1 MRKTLLL
8 TVVLIAAFGLVV
20 AWAVQEPSVSNK
32 ADSKVRTAVISN
44 PSTPQPTAMKVGNAL
59 PVEEKTQQE
68 ATKQGAAQPELSAA
82 EQAKLAAE
90 AQRVSISII
99 DGNPEAANIARSANT
114 AKQAQADQ
122 EKTARIAASIADKE
136 RNDAWVE
143 KMAQIKTDGVISADE
158 RAEYKT
164 LIAQTKGHGQPPVV
178 FYNDVSE
185 TEENDDCG
193 SANAINY
200 DDRVYCAYL
209 EDGADDLDYFSFI
222 LDDTYD
228 QWFVTIETQRP
239 LLEEC
244 EPELLDSYL
253 SLYNSD
259 CTVQLAFSDDIN
271 YPANAYSHIELI
283 LDPSGTT
290 TYVIQSSN
298 PYSMTGYYHMTLD
311 AVEFVLTP
319 GDDCADAAAVGEG
332 TYSVSTLL
340 ATSDGEG
347 IHAIGH
353 NVWYCYTP
361 SEDGTALINLCNSS
375 FDTKVAAYDGCTC
388 SPLGTEMGY
397 NDDSAVC
404 DGRAVQSY
412 ITFPVTGGNTYL
424 IEAGGYS
431 SAVGDLEV
439 TISVVPGAEPPP
451 NDDCA
456 NAEAIEGPY
465 PVSGSGTCNGAT
477 VDCPGLLEWNGV
489 WYTIDLPYA
498 VNDVTIEVCG
508 STEEL
513 YNAGIVWMDDCAC
526 DNYTLFS
533 YVFTPGACATGY
545 GLTLTASLV
554 PGGARAVMYWPALA
568 ENDLF
573 LGIDFDYTIDVQEH
587 ITQPGDDCGTPLT
600 ISLPPGTWPY
610 QDLGQTTCG
619 RVDDYFATTCLG
631 PYYDGGEDIIYEVT
645 VASPMV
651 VDILLN
657 PYATTYTGIAIGTD
671 CPPATCLGF
680 STNYSATPHGI
691 TGLALLAGT
700 YYIMVDT
707 WPAPDCIAS
716 FDLTISQDLE
726 PLGACCSGDP
736 EAPTCTQYIT
746 QLDCFVNMGG
756 YSWVEAGTCPD
767 ACPPVTPG
775 DNCANPILV
784 DINWA
789 GDLPYVDNNTTC
801 GMGNDYSTT
810 CLGSYDDGEDII
822 YQVDLA
828 VDLTL
833 DFLLTS
839 DASYVGIALS
849 DVCPPTTCIA
859 FATSSGANAA
869 VTNQS
874 LTAGTYYVM
883 IDTWPAPD
891 CIPNFTLTIE
901 ETPPPPPND
910 NCEDAEVIGNVTNQ
924 PWSTFSATFDG
935 PGTCMTSNNIW
946 YSYTATCDGRLTV
959 SLCGSGFDTKLG
971 IWAGS
976 DCPPTLLA
984 ICNDDFCG
992 LQSQAMIRVNTGEEY
1007 LFEVGGYSTASG
1019 NGVLTVGCEELC
1031 QVECPEGAIFEA
1043 ELCGEDINGGCNLP
1057 PDYPFEPI
1065 NCGDVICGTAWA
1077 DAGFRDTDWFTFTID
1092 APGGYITWSV
1102 TAEFPSL
1109 IFLIQ
1114 PGDCAIGNYV
1124 ILASATA
1131 DDCET
1136 ATVSLDLAAGT
1147 WWARVGPSDWF
1158 DMPCGELGI
1167 YGNDY
1172 YGVLTCEIGVPEFS
1186 VTPTSIDEN
1195 TDGGCVV
1202 TQVLTVDNVGD
1213 PGSRLNF
1220 TVNATITP
1228 LLGMFP
1234 GAPIAHGEVNANP
1247 GMLSNSSEN
1256 IQLTAQSPNV
1266 NALPGEPSGIILDVP
1281 PNDLCENAEAIVG
1294 PYPVSGSGTCIEAT
1308 IDCPGFLDWAAVWY
1322 TIDLP
1327 YASNNISLHFCGSTV
1342 ELNTVG
1348 VIIMPDCDC
1357 VSYTL
1362 STYTWDPLGCASGYA
1377 SDQEW
1382 LAVPGPAVVYW
1393 PAYMLDIDGFA
1404 IDFDYTIDVQEN
1416 VPCFIDCSEY
1426 PITLYEGEPDCGPGY
1441 VDTYNGGCNSSPY
1454 VFQDV
1459 ACDAVICGT
1468 YGTYPAGLRDTDWYR
1483 IVLTEPTYLTWS
1495 LIGEGASLIFLIDA
1509 GSENCSDY
1517 TILYSATSNPCEI
1530 ATITAAVDAGAYWLW
1545 AGTSVFDPS
1554 PYPCPMNYVATV
1566 SCEPVWL
1573 TVDVTSGSIGEGEGP
1588 IDVTATLDAT
1598 DLVVGNIY
1606 YGNIR
1611 FVTNEGGFVTLVH
1624 DVPVIFGHTTPC
1636 QVPVPEFTVDPTEIE
1651 GTANV
1656 GESTTRMLTVSNT
1669 GDPDSWLSFDAEV
1682 TVDATAFMRHSGNV
1696 IKAAPMSPAPNFAIM
1711 GQMRPEVHMAQ
1722 ADIAKAPYGGITHPS
1737 DPNVILQGSGDSG
1750 TLDVFVPGGNTYYTV
1765 IDGRDGASG
1774 SHVIDV
1780 LPGEAPQDNCPQFT
1794 VFGQSVM
1801 PGTGSY
1807 GASLSEVS
1815 TGYQVFD
1822 NFTNSGII
1830 EGIHFWGQ
1838 NLVYTSSWSNCTESP
1853 MPFIITF
1860 YDDDGAGY
1868 PGAVLATYNVSLVGT
1883 PWDSYGGFGVYAFGS
1898 ELDPALDLT
1907 GIDGWVSVQG
1917 TGDPSCWFLWAN
1929 AETGLG
1935 DGCWQWDGITYNH
1948 PGGPYGE
1955 IWDQSFCLLSTWI
1968 SPWLSL
1974 DTYHGIIGQAQPPI
1988 EITVTLDATYL
1999 TAGDYAGNIR
2009 FTTNE
2014 PDLAAT
2020 IHDVPVIFHV
2030 VEAENLVGYW
2040 KFDEGAGDIAGDS
2053 SGYEN
2058 DGILVNNPAWVSGLS
2073 GQALEFDG
2081 IDDYVTIPDSP
2092 SLDINGAGITF
2103 MAWIYSPE
2111 FHNFG
2116 WIMGK
2121 GQTGPW
2127 DDMVWWLLPRS
2138 NGAVRY
2144 AIKSGGSTIE
2154 RIDIPVG
2161 LAIDTWQHV
2170 AVVYDGSHMRFYLNG
2185 AEADSFPKTGNL
2197 DVNDA
2202 PMLIG
2207 LDGWNPW
2214 NHYRGKIDEVKIYNR
2229 ALSDEDIYAEYTA
2242 LLGNAYAYLTGDANM
2257 YNEIVDLE
2265 KLITGPW
2272 RVGGDVTFLVN
2283 FFDVSSGNQPCLM
2296 NNPNAP
2302 DEGQISGGY
2311 FFASGDATG
2320 DCQVL
2325 GGDVSRLVQ
2334 YFGGNPEAIIRWCG
2348 WDKPDPGNYYPP
2360 LWLNNRGSGGE
2371 QPVPPLEE
2379 LPEGWPNCAIP
2390 PVVGRVMPTG
2400 SSIK

>member
-8 TVVLIAAFGLVV
+8 TTVFVMAIGLLF
-20 AWAVQEPSVSNK
+20 AWADQGTTVNNNLLTNK
-32 ADSKVRTAVISN
+32 APVSDKVVPQRVEPI
-44 PSTPQPTAMKVGNAL
+44 QPTAVEPAL
-59 PVEEKTQQE
+59 
-68 ATKQGAAQPELSAA
+68 APE

-90 AQRVSISII
+90 SQKAPMPITAIAPQQVKTDR
-99 DGNPEAANIARSANT
+99 EAG
-114 AKQAQADQ
+114 
-122 EKTARIAASIADKE
+122 KE
-136 RNDAWVE
+136 R
-143 KMAQIKTDGVISADE
+143 MAEIKADGVISADE
-158 RAEYKT
+158 RAEYEAM
-164 LIAQTKGHGQPPVV
+164 IALAKGQGQPPVIL
-178 FYNDVSE
+178 YTDVSE
-185 TEENDDCG
+185 TEPNDDCG
-193 SANAINY
+193 TANAIAC
-200 DDRVYCAYL
+200 DDRVFCA
-209 EDGADDLDYFSFI
+209 EMTAGVDDYDYFTFT
-222 LDDTYD
+222 LDDSYD
-228 QWFVTIETQRP
+228 AWDVTIET
-239 LLEEC
+239 
-244 EPELLDSYL
+244 LDPSADCTPAHGDTRL
-253 SLYNSD
+253 FLYNSD
-259 CTVQLAFSDDIN
+259 CTVQLGFDDDGGGPP
-271 YPANAYSHIELI
+271 YYSL
-283 LDPSGTT
+283 LTVTQLAPG
-290 TYVIQSSN
+290 TYVILCDN
-298 PYSMTGYYHMTLD
+298 YYGNDGFYHMTLD
-311 AVEFVLTP
+311 CVGWVDPGP
-319 GDDCADAAAVGEG
+319 GDDCTDPVIVNVPADLP
-332 TYSVSTLL
+332 YSNDNT
-340 ATSDGEG
+340 
-347 IHAIGH
+347 
-353 NVWYCYTP
+353 
-361 SEDGTALINLCNSS
+361 
-375 FDTKVAAYDGCTC
+375 TC
-388 SPLGTEMGY
+388 
-397 NDDSAVC
+397 
-404 DGRAVQSY
+404 GR
-412 ITFPVTGGNTYL
+412 GNTYSTTCL
-424 IEAGGYS
+424 GSYDGGEDIIYEVNIAAAINLDFFLTTDASWVGIAVDDACPLDPTTCVAVATSSGSGVAISDLALTAGTYYVMIDTYPS
-431 SAVGDLEV
+431 PNCIPNLNLVIQEHPA
-439 TISVVPGAEPPP
+439 IEPPP

-456 NAEAIEGPY
+456 NAEAIEDPY
-465 PVSGSGTCNGAT
+465 PVSGSGTCAGAT
-477 VDCPGLLEWNGV
+477 VDCPGMLDWNGV

-568 ENDLF
+568 ENNLF

-619 RVDDYFATTCLG
+619 RIDDYYGVTCLG
-631 PYYDGGEDIIYEVT
+631 LYDGGEDIIYEVT

-651 VDILLN
+651 VDITLN
-657 PYATTYTGIAIGTD
+657 PYADTYSGIAIGTD

-680 STNYSATPHGI
+680 STNYAASPHGI
-691 TGLALLAGT
+691 TGLALLTGT

-716 FDLTISQDLE
+716 FDLTISQGLE

-736 EAPTCTQYIT
+736 ETPTCTEDVT
-746 QLDCFVNMGG
+746 QLECLIDLDG

-767 ACPPVTPG
+767 ACPPLLPG
-775 DNCANPILV
+775 ANCELPFVVN
-784 DINWA
+784 INTT
-789 GDLPYVDNNTTC
+789 GDLPYVNDNTTC
-801 GMGNDYSTT
+801 GMDDDYFST

-822 YQVDLA
+822 YQVTLGADM
-828 VDLTL
+828 TL
-833 DFLLTS
+833 DFLVAT
-839 DASYVGIALS
+839 DASYPGIAID
-849 DVCPPTTCIA
+849 DVCPPGASCIA
-859 FATSSGANAA
+859 YATNYLSYVNLIG
-869 VTNQS
+869 VP

-891 CIPNFTLTIE
+891 CLPNFTLTIQ

-910 NCEDAEVIGNVTNQ
+910 DCEDATVIGNVTDL
-924 PWSTFSATFDG
+924 PFSTSYASHDG
-935 PGTCMTSNNIW
+935 PTDCMTSNNVW

-959 SLCGSGFDTKLG
+959 DLCGSGFDTKLG

-976 DCPPTLLA
+976 DCPPTTMVA
-984 ICNDDFCG
+984 CNDDFCG

-1019 NGVLTVGCEELC
+1019 DGDITVSCEALC
-1031 QVECPEGAIFEA
+1031 QVECPEEAIFEA
-1043 ELCGEDINGGCNLP
+1043 ELCGEDINGGCNAP
-1057 PDYPFEPI
+1057 PDYPFEPL

-1077 DAGFRDTDWFTFTID
+1077 DELTRDTDWYEFTVD
-1092 APGGYITWSV
+1092 APGGYVTWSV
-1102 TAEFPSL
+1102 TAEFPSQIL
-1109 IFLIQ
+1109 LLQ
-1114 PGDCAIGNYV
+1114 GDCVTGYV
-1124 ILASATA
+1124 SFGAATA
-1131 DDCET
+1131 LDCET
-1136 ATVSLDLAAGT
+1136 ATLALDLPGGT
-1147 WWARVGPSDWF
+1147 YWAWAGPSGWF
-1158 DMPCGELGI
+1158 DMPCGEAGI

-1172 YGVLTCEIGVPEFS
+1172 VGVLTCEIGVPEFS
-1186 VTPTSIDEN
+1186 VTPTSIDDN
-1195 TDGGCVV
+1195 TDDGCVQE
-1202 TQVLTVDNVGD
+1202 QVLTVDNVGD

-1308 IDCPGFLDWAAVWY
+1308 IDCPGFLDWTAVWY

-1327 YASNNISLHFCGSTV
+1327 YASNNISLHLCGSTV

-1382 LAVPGPAVVYW
+1382 MAVPGPAVVYW
-1393 PAYMLDIDGFA
+1393 PAYVLDIGGFA